1 MKLFQKNFLYTL
13 SIMVLITLLG
23 HCLIYLLIP
32 TIYTN
37 QKEKQ
42 AIEISNEIVRKL
54 QESESKTPQELVE
67 QYAKKSKSCISLSY
81 EGEQYVFGAF
91 YIEDVLNG
99 NGKNYS
105 FQASPDGKLE
115 SSNTFP
121 QITNQVIEGLTPF
134 LSTQFVKKTS
144 TFMDAYDKEC
154 SLQIVMTLQPVGEVK
169 GVVLEILPFTLI
181 ICVLISVIVALWYSR
196 RMTKPITEISNATSR
211 MKKLERTI
219 ICPVTSKDEIGQ
231 LAQNVNS
238 LYRELLTSIDDLHAE
253 IEHVNEVEQSKIDFM
268 RAASHELKT
277 PVTAVCTMLD
287 SMILGIGKF
296 QDYDTYLPVCKDMM
310 LQLATMI
317 QEVLD
322 ASKLSGQQE
331 EKVAEVSLSELL
343 NEVCSPY
350 ILIAKAKGIN
360 FKMDV
365 DDSSYAMLP
374 QKAVTKAISNIISNA
389 VKYTEKGKRVFISC
403 MNGTLIVENEC
414 KPIPEKERKHLFEA
428 FYRPDYSRSRTT
440 GGNGLGLYLT
450 GKILDT
456 YRISY
461 ALEPT
466 NSGMRFRIDLKK

>member
-1 MKLFQKNFLYTL
+1 
-13 SIMVLITLLG
+13 
-23 HCLIYLLIP
+23 
-32 TIYTN
+32 
-37 QKEKQ
+37 
-42 AIEISNEIVRKL
+42 
-54 QESESKTPQELVE
+54 
-67 QYAKKSKSCISLSY
+67 
-81 EGEQYVFGAF
+81 
-91 YIEDVLNG
+91 
-99 NGKNYS
+99 
-105 FQASPDGKLE
+105 
-115 SSNTFP
+115 
-121 QITNQVIEGLTPF
+121 
-134 LSTQFVKKTS
+134 
-144 TFMDAYDKEC
+144 
-154 SLQIVMTLQPVGEVK
+154 
-169 GVVLEILPFTLI
+169 
-181 ICVLISVIVALWYSR
+181 
-196 RMTKPITEISNATSR
+196 

-374 QKAVTKAISNIISNA
+374 QKAVTK
-389 VKYTEKGKRVFISC
+389 
-403 MNGTLIVENEC
+403 
-414 KPIPEKERKHLFEA
+414 
-428 FYRPDYSRSRTT
+428 
-440 GGNGLGLYLT
+440 
-450 GKILDT
+450 
-456 YRISY
+456 
-461 ALEPT
+461 
-466 NSGMRFRIDLKK
+466 